1 MPNVLYLDF
10 NEGNSPID
18 DPDRFNVL
26 WHLTNINQPPQNK
39 DTSSKNWQ
47 GIFEGDLVVF
57 PSLLSGA
64 GEFEAVRFVGPKTI
78 WKNEEVLPL
87 LTAGIEYPEF
97 PTLIVQ
103 LSEGKGVSLKDMF
116 EEPFNAILQSTPP
129 KLTLFD
135 IYSRDEAA
143 YNEFWDDP
151 PVARRRR
158 PPSSDLWEIPCGEL
172 QFLRTIEGKSLVEK
186 KGDEL

>member
-64 GEFEAVRFVGPKTI
+64 GDFEAVRFVGPKTI

-103 LSEGKGVSLKDMF
+103 LSEEKGVSLKDMF
-116 EEPFNAILQSTPP
+116 EELFNAILQSTPP

-151 PVARRRR
+151 PLARRRR